1 MTLAPYMKYNRFS
14 DLGPFE
20 LRIEVYILLLSRTNL
35 RKTEGAAM
43 GSMVSTVIANLHIE
57 SYRSN
62 RYPTSE
68 GSGNAMYMTHSQ
80 SWFAKT
86 LIACYSIWRTESIPF
101 TSLMLQIV
109 ATHSPLIALQKSRA
123 CGLQDSLWVRQSLHQ
138 RNRQTYASREETW
151 MLTTRNTR
159 NKIILRQ

>member
-20 LRIEVYILLLSRTNL
+20 LRIEVYILLLSRT
-35 RKTEGAAM
+35 KTERQKAQPCM
-43 GSMVSTVIANLHIE
+43 GSMVSAVIADLHIE

-68 GSGNAMYMTHSQ
+68 GSGNAMYMTDSQ

-101 TSLMLQIV
+101 TSQMLQIV
-109 ATHSPLIALQKSRA
+109 TRHSPLIALQKSRA
-123 CGLQDSLWVRQSLHQ
+123 RGLQDSLWVRQSLHQ

-151 MLTTRNTR
+151 MLTTRNTSTG
-159 NKIILRQ
+159 

>member
-1 MTLAPYMKYNRFS
+1 MYYNRLS
-14 DLGPFE
+14 DRGPFE

-35 RKTEGAAM
+35 RKTEGASM
-43 GSMVSTVIANLHIE
+43 GSMVFAVIANLHKE

-109 ATHSPLIALQKSRA
+109 TTHSPLIALQKSRA

-159 NKIILRQ
+159 NRIILRQ